1 MFPYFMSTHDPEY
14 LTLISSRVSCFRSL
28 SNVTKKFSSRRT
40 LEQTSICMKIRLLNG
55 AIDALKPLHTFK
67 PDSFETL
74 SLIEL

>member
-1 MFPYFMSTHDPEY
+1 MFPYFISTHDPEY
-14 LTLISSRVSCFRSL
+14 FILISSRLSCFRSV
-28 SNVTKKFSSRRT
+28 SNVTKKFYYRST

-67 PDSFETL
+67 PDSLETL